1 MVGVARNCEEQRGA
15 VRSCQEH
22 LGAARNKNKIHLGV
36 VLEVARSGA
45 ARSCEEVPGACSWLG
60 TVLFPSVVMAPL
72 SQKSAFVFSVVECS
86 VIVCDSVVA
95 TVR

>member
-1 MVGVARNCEEQRGA
+1 MPGIARSSGGLSGVARNCEEQRLA
-15 VRSCQEH
+15 VRNNWI
-22 LGAARNKNKIHLGV
+22 AIV
-36 VLEVARSGA
+36 VGLKAI
-45 ARSCEEVPGACSWLG
+45 PFYP
-60 TVLFPSVVMAPL
+60 FPLVVMAPL